1 MTDSYKVGYSV
12 DALDDLREIY
22 SYIANEL
29 LVPETASAQLSRI
42 RKEVRSLD
50 FMPARYAFSNE
61 YKKIHDV
68 DEFDNNWYEYVEFG
82 TTNPLTILL
91 QRNGFS
97 RESATFIKKHKN
109 EYVVHDGST
118 DELRLR
124 LSLLNCG
131 NTSVMTEAAS
141 IRCNAPKLFLEE
153 ED

>member
-50 FMPARYAFSNE
+50 FMPARY
-61 YKKIHDV
+61 
-68 DEFDNNWYEYVEFG
+68 
-82 TTNPLTILL
+82 TLL
-91 QRNGFS
+91 
-97 RESATFIKKHKN
+97 
-109 EYVVHDGST
+109 D
-118 DELRLR
+118 
-124 LSLLNCG
+124 CG

-141 IRCNAPKLFLEE
+141 IRFNAPKLFLEE